1 MQGADEGAYG
11 GEGAAGS
18 DGGGADSDDGPG
30 RRAGP
35 RLCCGTGAVRRKIT
49 DSDDGR
55 RARAAARDADRGVF
69 MAPVDLGSGLA
80 AAPECGPRSAASA
93 AERDA
98 GASSLGV
105 I

>member
-1 MQGADEGAYG
+1 VQGADEGAYG

-18 DGGGADSDDGPG
+18 DCGGA
-30 RRAGP
+30 
-35 RLCCGTGAVRRKIT
+35 

-55 RARAAARDADRGVF
+55 RARAAARDADWGVF

-80 AAPECGPRSAASA
+80 AAPECGPRPAASA